1 MFEPLLEKIGQ
12 TFDEAGLPYMI
23 IGGQA
28 VLIYGEPRLTRDID
42 VTLGATLDKLHQVLE
57 LIAQI
62 PLRPLVEPETF
73 TKQTMV
79 LPCQD
84 PETGIRVDLTFS
96 FSLYEQKALQRVR
109 RFKVGETEVRFIAPE
124 DLIIHKVVAGR
135 PRDLEDVKSVL
146 LKNPEVNQPYIR
158 QWLDDLSIALG
169 EPFLKRFEE
178 VWRESQ

>member
-1 MFEPLLEKIGQ
+1 MFEPLLEKIAQ

-42 VTLGATLDKLHQVLE
+42 VTMGATLEHLHDVLE
-57 LIAQI
+57 LVEQMT
-62 PLRPLVEPETF
+62 LRPLVDPETF

-84 PETGIRVDLTFS
+84 PETGIRVDFAFS
-96 FSLYEQKALQRVR
+96 FSLYEQQALQRVR
-109 RFKVGETEVRFIAPE
+109 RVKVGKTDVRYVAPE

-135 PRDLEDVKSVL
+135 PRDLEDVKNVL
-146 LKNPEVNQPYIR
+146 LKIPEIDQAYIR
-158 QWLDDLSIALG
+158 RWLDDLSIALG
-169 EPFLKRFEE
+169 EPFLKRFEDT
-178 VWRESQ
+178 WRESQ